1 MFNPSSPVGYT
12 FTVAQAAD
20 SPLPAL
26 TPFPPPRYHH
36 PDVSDPG
43 LEELYSRIASC
54 RDCDLCQTR
63 THAVPGEGPANAEV
77 MFVGEGPGFH
87 EDRQGLPFVGP
98 AGRFLEEMLS
108 SVGLRRADVYIT
120 NVVKCRPPGNR
131 DPLPMEIEA
140 CRGYLRQQ
148 IDIIKPKLIVTLGRY
163 SLAWFFP
170 RDSIGKVHGAV
181 REREGVF
188 FMHMY
193 HPAAA
198 LHAGHLRQ
206 TIVDDFRKIP
216 AALARARETAASTLA
231 LAQPPV
237 EQMRL
242 FQ

>member
-1 MFNPSSPVGYT
+1 
-12 FTVAQAAD
+12 
-20 SPLPAL
+20 
-26 TPFPPPRYHH
+26 
-36 PDVSDPG
+36 
-43 LEELYSRIASC
+43 
-54 RDCDLCQTR
+54 
-63 THAVPGEGPANAEV
+63 

-87 EDRQGLPFVGP
+87 EDQQGLPFVGP
-98 AGRFLEEMLS
+98 AGHFLEEMLS

-131 DPLPMEIEA
+131 DPLPIEIEA

-170 RDSIGKVHGAV
+170 RDSISKVHGVA
-181 REREGVF
+181 RERDGVF

-198 LHAGHLRQ
+198 LHAGNLRQ

-216 AALARARETAASTLA
+216 GVLARARESAAPMMA
-231 LAQPPV
+231 LTQPPV